1 MRIAVGQAVAMESA
15 AIAAVKHY
23 RNV

>member
-1 MRIAVGQAVAMESA
+1 MRIAVGQAVAIESA
-15 AIAAVKHY
+15 AIAAAKHY